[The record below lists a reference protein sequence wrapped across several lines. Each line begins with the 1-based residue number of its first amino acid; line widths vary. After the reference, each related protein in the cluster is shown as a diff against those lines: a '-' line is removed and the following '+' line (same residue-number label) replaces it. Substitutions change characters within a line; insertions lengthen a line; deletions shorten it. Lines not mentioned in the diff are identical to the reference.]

1 MSTAQVTFSQAPTGA
16 EAPAADPTVKIN
28 EQASNTATPQPQGD
42 RPAWLPEQFKTAED
56 FAKSWTDQRAE
67 ITKLQQA
74 QAAAKKVDPA
84 ASAATE
90 DKTAPALKIE
100 DKPAAGEQ
108 TEAEKAAAQAVAQ
121 AGLDVSKWQ
130 EEFNTSRT
138 VSEEG
143 RAEIAKGLEGL
154 FGDKARAIVDD
165 FVEGQRMR
173 VENVE
178 GQIFT
183 VAGGKEEYAKMVGW
197 AAQNM
202 SASEQSAYNA
212 AMDSGDVNAMSL
224 AVDGLKA
231 RYVRAEGSSPSL
243 ISGDGSIGS
252 GDAAFASTHEM
263 TTAMKDPRYRA
274 DPVYRKSVEQRAM
287 RSNF

>member
-16 EAPAADPTVKIN
+16 DAPAADPTVKIN
-28 EQASNTATPQPQGD
+28 EQASNTTPQAQGE

-74 QAAAKKVDPA
+74 QAAVKKADPA

-90 DKTAPALKIE
+90 DKPAAALKIE
-100 DKPAAGEQ
+100 DQPAAGAQ
-108 TEAEKAAAQAVAQ
+108 TDAEKAAAQAVAQ
-121 AGLDVSKWQ
+121 SGLDVSKWQ
-130 EEFNTSRT
+130 EEFNTTRD
-138 VSEEG
+138 VSEAG
-143 RAEIAKGLEGL
+143 RAEIAKGLEAM
-154 FGDKARAIVDD
+154 FGDKARSMVDD
-165 FVEGQRMR
+165 FIAGQRMR

-178 GQIFT
+178 TQIFT

-202 SASEQSAYNA
+202 NASEVAAYDA

-252 GDAAFASTHEM
+252 GNAAFASTHEM
-263 TTAMKDPRYRA
+263 TTAMKDPRYRT